1 MEGTS
6 QTVLGSSDQR
16 AEGTSEPV
24 AISLVV
30 FATYEV
36 SVSFENLCSQDFVVT
51 LQMHVPVRI
60 SRTLNLNLHEED
72 AKQEVVVVAG
82 QFVRDM
88 APGQSPSSL
97 PQQERPVRMG
107 AAGTASPKRAVSL
120 SRDGAS
126 VSLLAKGEREP
137 VVSGPKQGA
146 KPTEVYG
153 FVGAI
158 STLVAFGT
166 SFLSLLENLCI
177 VFLQASF
184 VSLVN
189 IYPICVLIC
198 FCSRR

>member
-1 MEGTS
+1 MLALKS
-6 QTVLGSSDQR
+6 C
-16 AEGTSEPV
+16 P
-24 AISLVV
+24 
-30 FATYEV
+30 
-36 SVSFENLCSQDFVVT
+36 QDFVLTLVT
-51 LQMHVPVRI
+51 LQMHMPMRI
-60 SRTLNLNLHEED
+60 SRTLTLNLHEED
-72 AKQEVVVVAG
+72 AKQEVVVAG
-82 QFVRDM
+82 QFVRNM
-88 APGQSPSSL
+88 APGQSPSSF

-107 AAGTASPKRAVSL
+107 AAGIASPKRAVSL

-177 VFLQASF
+177 VCLQPFLF
-184 VSLVN
+184 
-189 IYPICVLIC
+189 P
-198 FCSRR
+198 

>member
-1 MEGTS
+1 VEGTR
-6 QTVLGSSDQR
+6 LYWDLL
-16 AEGTSEPV
+16 TSGRKVP
-24 AISLVV
+24 ASLSLY
-30 FATYEV
+30 F
-36 SVSFENLCSQDFVVT
+36 DFVVT
-51 LQMHVPVRI
+51 LVTLQMHMPVRI

-97 PQQERPVRMG
+97 LPQQERPVRMG
-107 AAGTASPKRAVSL
+107 AAGIASPKRAVSL

-137 VVSGPKQGA
+137 VVSVPKQGA

-177 VFLQASF
+177 VFSQPFLFPWSIFILF
-184 VSLVN
+184 V
-189 IYPICVLIC
+189 
-198 FCSRR
+198 F

>member
-1 MEGTS
+1 
-6 QTVLGSSDQR
+6 
-16 AEGTSEPV
+16 
-24 AISLVV
+24 
-30 FATYEV
+30 
-36 SVSFENLCSQDFVVT
+36 
-51 LQMHVPVRI
+51 
-60 SRTLNLNLHEED
+60 
-72 AKQEVVVVAG
+72 VVAG

-107 AAGTASPKRAVSL
+107 AAAGIASPKRAVSL

-166 SFLSLLENLCI
+166 SFL
-177 VFLQASF
+177 FLT
-184 VSLVN
+184 
-189 IYPICVLIC
+189 
-198 FCSRR
+198 